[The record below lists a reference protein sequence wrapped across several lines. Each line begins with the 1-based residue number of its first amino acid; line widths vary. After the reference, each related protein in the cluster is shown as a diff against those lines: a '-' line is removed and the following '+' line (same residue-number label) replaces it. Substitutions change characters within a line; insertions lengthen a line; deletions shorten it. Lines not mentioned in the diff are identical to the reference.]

1 MMFGLWNAAQTCQR
15 FVDEITRGLNFLYA
29 YIDDFLIT
37 SDDGGQHH
45 EYLKILFNGLNNYG
59 VVINPTKCEFG
70 VHEITFLRYSVNSD
84 GIKPPPERVE
94 AIIKLSKPADAKQLR
109 RYLGMINFYRRFIP
123 VAAKT
128 LKPLNDLLKGVK
140 KGNTPIEWS
149 EQSENS
155 FRVSQRVLVDATM
168 LAHPIPGAPISL
180 TVDASDYA
188 MGAVLQ
194 QRANNELQPLGF
206 ATKSLTP
213 AQQKYRSR
221 TTRNIHRSQ
230 TLSTRFRRQ
239 KLRNIYRPQTSY
251 LRVQTKIRKMFAA
264 IISISRLHRTI
275 QHRYTLHKGAR

>member
-1 MMFGLWNAAQTCQR
+1 
-15 FVDEITRGLNFLYA
+15 
-29 YIDDFLIT
+29 
-37 SDDGGQHH
+37 
-45 EYLKILFNGLNNYG
+45 
-59 VVINPTKCEFG
+59 
-70 VHEITFLRYSVNSD
+70 
-84 GIKPPPERVE
+84 
-94 AIIKLSKPADAKQLR
+94 
-109 RYLGMINFYRRFIP
+109 MINFYRRFISG
-123 VAAKT
+123 AAKT
-128 LKPLNDLLKGVK
+128 LKPLNDLLKGAK
-140 KGNTPIEWS
+140 KGNAPIEWS

-155 FRVSQRVLVDATM
+155 FRESQRALADATM

-180 TVDASDYA
+180 SVDASDYA
-188 MGAVLQ
+188 VGAVLQ
-194 QRANNELQPLGF
+194 QHANSELQPLGF
-206 ATKSLTP
+206 ATKSLTL